1 MKLGG
6 TVAGKRMSK
15 RQKAAD
21 VLSKIASEGKDLSVA
36 VKPPTAKAP
45 AEDATLQALRR
56 NLGKVVL
63 VPVKLLVIEK
73 NVRTILDTGSEEFEV
88 LVEDIRHNGVRQ
100 NIAVE
105 LHEDEKGGYRLVVV
119 FGQRRVLAAQK
130 AGLEMIPSLIVRAG
144 DPADRIFLGLAE
156 NLFRAEMH
164 PLDKAE
170 AYQELIDAGWSTQML
185 SEKFERKKRTVQG
198 FLRLARFPE
207 KAKAVIRGSP
217 DHFTTHLLFN
227 RFLGRA
233 WESEAELAQALKQV
247 IEGRSNN
254 GAAPR
259 KVVSEEASK
268 LEQSATRHVGVA
280 CKASGTA
287 ESGKLV
293 FTWQSREELDK
304 LSELFK

>member
-1 MKLGG
+1 
-6 TVAGKRMSK
+6 
-15 RQKAAD
+15 
-21 VLSKIASEGKDLSVA
+21 
-36 VKPPTAKAP
+36 
-45 AEDATLQALRR
+45 
-56 NLGKVVL
+56 L

-73 NVRTILDTGSEEFEV
+73 NVRKILDTDTEEFEV
-88 LVEDIRHNGVRQ
+88 FVEDIRQNGIRQ

-105 LHEDEKGGYRLVVV
+105 LHEDDKGSYRLVVV

-130 AGLEMIPSLIVRAG
+130 VGIEMIPALIVRAG
-144 DPADRIFLGLAE
+144 DTTDRIFLGLAE
-156 NLFRAEMH
+156 NLFRTEMH

-233 WESEAELAQALKQV
+233 WEREAELVQALRQV

-259 KVVSEEASK
+259 KAVSEEASK